1 MKINKKYMGG
11 GMTKPKM
18 MYQEG
23 GISDPKMSKGYTRMV
38 ADLERFV
45 ARNSESLD
53 PSNEDTFD
61 PNLYSQY
68 EEMKRNLQKFAEME
82 GMTQREAME
91 TRATR
96 ASQTGTGFG
105 ENEMLLGGSGEMEGD
120 VETKSK
126 GDIFN

>member
-23 GISDPKMSKGYTRMV
+23 GISDPKMSKGYNRMV
-38 ADLERFV
+38 ADLEKFV
-45 ARNSESLD
+45 AMNGESLD
-53 PSNEDTFD
+53 PNNKETFD

-68 EEMKRNLQKFAEME
+68 EEMKSNLQKFAEME
-82 GMTQREAME
+82 GMTQKEAME
-91 TRATR
+91 TR
-96 ASQTGTGFG
+96 
-105 ENEMLLGGSGEMEGD
+105 GGSGEMEGD
-120 VETKSK
+120 VEPESK